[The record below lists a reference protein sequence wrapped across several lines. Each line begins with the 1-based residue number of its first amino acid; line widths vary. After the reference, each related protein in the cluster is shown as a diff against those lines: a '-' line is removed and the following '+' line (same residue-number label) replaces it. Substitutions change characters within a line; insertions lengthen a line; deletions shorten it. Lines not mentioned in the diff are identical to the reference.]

1 MVIEGGA
8 RSYNRHFVNPSVQ
21 EGVIITVPLGRLAP
35 DLLSNCGHHD
45 HDKQK
50 SGIF

>member
-21 EGVIITVPLGRLAP
+21 EGASAFRETGRVGRTEERTP
-35 DLLSNCGHHD
+35 PM
-45 HDKQK
+45 K
-50 SGIF
+50 I